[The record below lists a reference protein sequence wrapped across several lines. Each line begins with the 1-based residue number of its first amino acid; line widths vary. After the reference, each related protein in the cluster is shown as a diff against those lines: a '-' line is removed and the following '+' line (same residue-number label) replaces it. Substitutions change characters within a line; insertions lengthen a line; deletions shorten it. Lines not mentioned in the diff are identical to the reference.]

1 MYTVTFDQVKR
12 EFRVTLARE
21 LFAVVEFE
29 RQGNVFVIT
38 STKVPESL
46 QGMGYGKVM
55 MERVLPEIE
64 KMDGRVLAKCS
75 YVVAYLEKNPQ
86 WQHLRVYTRH
96 T

>member
-46 QGMGYGKVM
+46 QGMGK
-55 MERVLPEIE
+55 
-64 KMDGRVLAKCS
+64 
-75 YVVAYLEKNPQ
+75 
-86 WQHLRVYTRH
+86 
-96 T
+96 